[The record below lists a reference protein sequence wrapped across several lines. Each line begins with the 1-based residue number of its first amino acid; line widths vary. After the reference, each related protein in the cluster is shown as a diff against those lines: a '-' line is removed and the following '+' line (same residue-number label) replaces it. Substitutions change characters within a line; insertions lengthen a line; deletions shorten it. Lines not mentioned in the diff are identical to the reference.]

1 VRSAQEKNLCALRTA
16 HCALRTRYGTPREP
30 FATVTS
36 TAALY
41 PRAIRRNRVFGGL
54 TERQEHVF
62 TWIAVVMILLY
73 AAAWVGA
80 IAHMRGVQQE
90 LIRQE
95 VVTHIPAPPPSA
107 PTQQIAAALTGS
119 TSATAYIDDAMLG
132 FLTPLRG
139 ESGQLRFTTRTPGES
154 IVSDIPGKVQAV
166 LSSEKSKEVSAD
178 FVAPSKPGVYKLA
191 VQLDQASRAIND
203 FTVITLV
210 PFAEKQRGH
219 IGLYYLGSWPFEK
232 GTPRTPAY
240 ANPSG
245 FIEVTQENA
254 DTPVSAHFKLR
265 DFLTKD
271 QYNVWPKYMLLNPKL
286 LDKLELTIAELER
299 SGHPVENIHILS
311 GFRTPEYNYTGGN
324 TQGRANLSRHMFG
337 DAADVFIDND
347 NNGVMD
353 DLNHDG
359 RVDVR
364 DAEVIQQAVERVEK
378 EHPDLVGGV
387 GVYSACCGHGPF
399 THIDVRG
406 YRARWRGFGN
416 G

>member
-1 VRSAQEKNLCALRTA
+1 
-16 HCALRTRYGTPREP
+16 
-30 FATVTS
+30 
-36 TAALY
+36 
-41 PRAIRRNRVFGGL
+41 
-54 TERQEHVF
+54 
-62 TWIAVVMILLY
+62 MLLFMT
-73 AAAWVGA
+73 AWVGA
-80 IAHMRGVQQE
+80 IAHLREVHRE
-90 LIRQE
+90 LIRQAIE
-95 VVTHIPAPPPSA
+95 TKSPPPVAPPA
-107 PTQQIAAALTGS
+107 PTQKIAATLTGDAP
-119 TSATAYIDDAMLG
+119 ATAYITDAMLG

-139 ESGQLRFTTRTPGES
+139 ESGKLRFATRRPGES
-154 IVSDIPGKVQAV
+154 IVDEVPQRVGAI

-178 FVAPSKPGVYKLA
+178 FVAPSNPGVYNLA
-191 VQLDQASRAIND
+191 VQLDQATRAIND
-203 FTVITLV
+203 FSIVTLV
-210 PFAEKQRGH
+210 PFVEKQRGR
-219 IGLYYLGSWPFEK
+219 IGLYYLGNWPFERGGRPK
-232 GTPRTPAY
+232 KAAY

-245 FIEVTQENA
+245 FIEVTPENA
-254 DTPVSAHFKLR
+254 DTYVSDHFRLR

-286 LDKLELTIAELER
+286 IDKLELTIQALQQT
-299 SGHPVENIHILS
+299 GHPVRNMHILS

-324 TQGRANLSRHMFG
+324 TQGRANLSRHMYG
-337 DAADVFIDND
+337 DASDVFVDND
-347 NNGVMD
+347 GNGVMD

-378 EHPDLVGGV
+378 EHPDLIGGV